1 MKGNPFIKQR
11 VMAVSIGIL
20 ILLVGFISLST
31 LPMDQYPDIAP
42 PTVVVS
48 ANYDGADAKTAIKS
62 VIQPLE
68 EAINGVEDMYYMRS
82 TATSTG
88 DISIMVFFKQGTN
101 PDMAAVNVQNRVS
114 IAQPLLPQEVLQFGV
129 RVAKQQNNIL
139 QVFQLES
146 PDGTYDADF
155 IANYIDIA
163 VKPRLSRVTGVGKLE
178 SLGNTFALRVWMK
191 PDVMAAYKLM
201 PEDLFA
207 AVGTQSLVAP
217 VGSLGKMSE
226 NTYEYKLEYSGRLR
240 TVEEFQNIVL
250 RSEGGKVLRLG
261 DVADIE
267 LGARDYVFTSK
278 GVDGPAVIT
287 IVYQAPGANAKA
299 VNAEINAVLKAAEK
313 TAPAG
318 LKFTTLLC
326 SDDFLDAAVHNVV
339 ETLILAILL
348 VILVVFFF
356 LQDFR
361 ATLIPSISIV
371 VSLMGTFAIVKL
383 AGFSLNLLTLFAL
396 VLAIGTVVDDAIV
409 VTEAVMTKFEQGEK
423 NVVRAT
429 ASAMSEV
436 TMAAIS
442 TTLVF
447 MAVFIPVMFSTGTSG
462 AFFLQFGIT
471 LASSV
476 GLSTVS
482 ALIICPALCV
492 MLLRPREEKAPAK
505 KKSFLDYTRRAYEV
519 SFNAIS
525 GKYYAGVKKFMGA
538 PALSWILLVIAA
550 AGMIYFMKVMPSGL
564 VPNEDQGVFMV
575 EVRTAPGSTLSQTN
589 QIMEKVEAKIRAI
602 PEVEAY
608 GRVSGYGLISSAGS
622 NYGTFFVRLKNWEER
637 SGMDHYIDL
646 VAGRFYMDCE
656 DIKDAQVIPFT
667 LPQVPGFGT
676 SSQIEL
682 MLEDKTDGDMSDFNN
697 KAKLFLAKLQE
708 RPEVGSGESTYSESF
723 PKYDVSVDAVQCVRA
738 GITVQQV
745 LTTLGNYCGQAFV
758 GNYNQFGKVYRILS
772 NALPGYRLDPESL
785 GSIFIRVAD
794 GRMAPISQFV
804 TLAPSVGSNTENRFN
819 MYQSI
824 ATYVTP
830 AAGYSEGQVHQAI
843 REVFE
848 QNMSLSDY
856 AYEYG
861 GMSRELEE
869 NMGGNTMVIL
879 YAIAVLLVY
888 LILASLYNSWL
899 IPFAVL
905 LSIPFSLM
913 GSFLFSFLCFKTGL
927 PGMDNNIYLQTGVVM
942 LIGLQAKTAILITE
956 FAVDKR
962 KEGMAIFEAAFGACR
977 DRFRPILMTV
987 LTMIIGM
994 IPLIVAGG
1002 AGANGNRSLAIG
1014 VTGGSLV
1021 GTVALMFV
1029 VPVFYMIFQKLHEK
1043 FQGPMVKASTETEE
1057 E

>member
-42 PTVVVS
+42 PTIVVS

-88 DISIMVFFKQGTN
+88 NISIMVFFKPGTN

-114 IAQPLLPQEVLQFGV
+114 MALPLLPQEVLQFGV

-178 SLGNTFALRVWMK
+178 SLGNTFALRIWMK

-217 VGSLGKMSE
+217 VGSLGKMSD

-250 RSEGGKVLRLG
+250 RSEGGNVLRLG
-261 DVADIE
+261 EVADIE

-278 GVDGPAVIT
+278 GADGPAVIT

-299 VNAEINAVLKAAEK
+299 VNAEINAVLKAEEK

-326 SDDFLDAAVHNVV
+326 SDDFLDAAMHNVV

-361 ATLIPSISIV
+361 ATLIPSISII

-409 VTEAVMTKFEQGEK
+409 VTEAVMTKFELGEK

-492 MLLRPREEKAPAK
+492 MLLRPRAEKTSAK

-519 SFNAIS
+519 SFNAVS
-525 GKYYAGVKKFMGA
+525 GKYYAGVKKFIGA
-538 PALSWILLVIAA
+538 PAWSWILLVIAA
-550 AGMIYFMKVMPSGL
+550 AGMVYFMKVMPSGL

-575 EVRTAPGSTLSQTN
+575 EVRTAPGSTLNQTN

-637 SGMDHYIDL
+637 PGMDHYIDL

-682 MLEDKTDGDMSDFNN
+682 MLEDKTDGDMTDFNN
-697 KAKLFLAKLQE
+697 KVKLFLAKLQE
-708 RPEVGSGESTYSESF
+708 RPEVGSAESTYSESF

-738 GITVQQV
+738 GITAQQV

-772 NALPGYRLDPESL
+772 NALPGYRLAPESL

-804 TLAPSVGSNTENRFN
+804 TLTPSVGSNTENRFN

-888 LILASLYNSWL
+888 LILASLYNSWF

-913 GSFLFSFLCFKTGL
+913 GAFLFSFLCFKTGL

-962 KEGMAIFEAAFGACR
+962 KEGMAIFEAAFGACK

-1021 GTVALMFV
+1021 GTIALMFV

-1043 FQGPMVKASTETEE
+1043 FQGPMVKESTETEE

>member
-11 VMAVSIGIL
+11 VMAVSIGLL
-20 ILLVGFISLST
+20 ILLVGFISLNT

-48 ANYDGADAKTAIKS
+48 ASYDGADAKTAIKS

-68 EAINGVEDMYYMRS
+68 EAINGVEDMYYMKS

-88 DISIMVFFKQGTN
+88 NISILVFFKPGTN

-114 IAQPLLPQEVLQFGV
+114 MAQPLLPQEVLQFGV
-129 RVAKQQNNIL
+129 SVAKQQNNIL

-146 PDGTYDADF
+146 PDGSYDPEF
-155 IANYIDIA
+155 IANYLDIA
-163 VKPRLSRVTGVGKLE
+163 VKPRLTRVTGVGKVE
-178 SLGNTFALRVWMK
+178 SLGNTFALRIWMK

-240 TVEEFQNIVL
+240 TVEEFRSIVL
-250 RSEGGKVLRLG
+250 RSEGGKILRLG

-267 LGARDYVFTSK
+267 LGARDYTFTSK
-278 GVDGPAVIT
+278 GAEGPAVIT

-299 VNAEINAVLKAAEK
+299 VNAEINEVLREAEQI
-313 TAPAG
+313 APAG
-318 LKFTTLLC
+318 LKFSTLLC
-326 SDDFLDAAVHNVV
+326 SDDFLDAAMHNVV

-356 LQDFR
+356 LQDFK
-361 ATLIPSISIV
+361 ATLIPSISII

-409 VTEAVMTKFEQGEK
+409 VTEAVMTKLQLGEK

-429 ASAMSEV
+429 TSALSEV

-447 MAVFIPVMFSTGTSG
+447 MAVFIPVMFSPGTSG
-462 AFFLQFGIT
+462 AFFKQFGIT

-482 ALIICPALCV
+482 ALILCPALCV
-492 MLLRPREEKAPAK
+492 MLLRPKGEKMQK
-505 KKSFLDYTRRAYEV
+505 QKKSFLDYTRKAYEV
-519 SFNAIS
+519 SYDAVS
-525 GKYYAGVKKFMGA
+525 RKYFSSVKKFMSA
-538 PALSWILLVIAA
+538 PAWSWILLVIAA
-550 AGMIYFMKVMPSGL
+550 GGMIYLMKVMPSGL

-575 EVRTAPGSTLSQTN
+575 EVRTAPGSTLNETN
-589 QIMEKVEAKIRAI
+589 QIMDKVEAKIRAI
-602 PEVEAY
+602 PEMETY

-622 NYGTFFVRLKNWEER
+622 CYGTFFVRLKNWEER
-637 SGMDHYIDL
+637 SGIDHYIDL
-646 VAGRFYMDCE
+646 VATRFYMDCE
-656 DIKDAQVIPFT
+656 DIKEAQVIPFT

-682 MLEDKTDGDMSDFNN
+682 MIEDKTDGDMTAFNN
-697 KAKLFLAKLQE
+697 KVTMFLSKLQE
-708 RPEVGSGESTYSESF
+708 RPEVGSAESTYSESF
-723 PKYDVSVDAVQCVRA
+723 PKYDVSVDAVQCTRA
-738 GITVQQV
+738 GISVQQV
-745 LTTLGNYCGQAFV
+745 LSTLGNYCGQAFV

-794 GRMAPISQFV
+794 GRMAPITQFV
-804 TLAPSVGSNTENRFN
+804 TLTPSVGSSTENRFN

-830 AAGYSEGQVHQAI
+830 ASGYSEGQAHQAI

-848 QNMSLSDY
+848 ENMNLSDY
-856 AYEYG
+856 TYEYG

-869 NMGGNTMVIL
+869 NMGSNTTVIL
-879 YAIAVLLVY
+879 YAIAVFLIY
-888 LILASLYNSWL
+888 LILASLYNSWF

-905 LSIPFSLM
+905 LSIPFGLM
-913 GSFLFSFLCFKTGL
+913 GSFLFSFLCFKLGL

-942 LIGLQAKTAILITE
+942 LIGLLAKTAILITE

-962 KEGMAIFEAAFGACR
+962 KQGMPIFESAYEACK

-1014 VTGGSLV
+1014 VTGGSFV
-1021 GTVALMFV
+1021 GTIALLFV
-1029 VPVFYMIFQKLHEK
+1029 VPVFYLIFQKLHEK
-1043 FQGPMVKASTETEE
+1043 FQGPMVKNEE
-1057 E
+1057 D

>member
-11 VMAVSIGIL
+11 VMAVSIGLL
-20 ILLVGFISLST
+20 ILLVGFISLTT

-48 ANYDGADAKTAIKS
+48 ASYDGADAKTAIKS

-68 EAINGVEDMYYMRS
+68 EAINGVEDMYYMKS

-88 DISIMVFFKQGTN
+88 NITILVFFKPGTN

-114 IAQPLLPQEVLQFGV
+114 MAQPLLPQEVLQFGV
-129 RVAKQQNNIL
+129 SVAKQQNNIL

-146 PDGTYDADF
+146 PDGSYDPEF
-155 IANYIDIA
+155 IANYLDIA
-163 VKPRLSRVTGVGKLE
+163 VKPRLTRVTGVGKVE
-178 SLGNTFALRVWMK
+178 SLGNTFALRIWMK

-217 VGSLGKMSE
+217 VGTLGKMSE

-240 TVEEFQNIVL
+240 TVEEFRSIVL
-250 RSEGGKVLRLG
+250 RSEGGKILRLG

-267 LGARDYVFTSK
+267 LGARDYTFTSK
-278 GVDGPAVIT
+278 GAEGPAVIT

-299 VNAEINAVLKAAEK
+299 VNAEINEVLREAEQI
-313 TAPAG
+313 APAG
-318 LKFTTLLC
+318 LKFSTLLC
-326 SDDFLDAAVHNVV
+326 SDDFLDAAMHNVV

-356 LQDFR
+356 LQDFK
-361 ATLIPSISIV
+361 ATLIPSISII

-409 VTEAVMTKFEQGEK
+409 VTEAVMTKLQLGEK

-429 ASAMSEV
+429 TSAMSEV

-447 MAVFIPVMFSTGTSG
+447 MAVFIPVMFSPGTSG
-462 AFFLQFGIT
+462 AFFKQFGIT

-482 ALIICPALCV
+482 ALILCPALCV
-492 MLLRPREEKAPAK
+492 MLLRPREEKMQGQ
-505 KKSFLDYTRRAYEV
+505 KKSFLDYTRKAYEV
-519 SFNAIS
+519 SFNAVS

-538 PALSWILLVIAA
+538 PAWSWILLVIAA
-550 AGMIYFMKVMPSGL
+550 VGMVYFMKVMPSGL

-575 EVRTAPGSTLSQTN
+575 EVRTAPGSTLNETN

-602 PEVEAY
+602 PEVETY

-622 NYGTFFVRLKNWEER
+622 NYGTFFVRLKNWEDR
-637 SGMDHYIDL
+637 PGMDHYIDL

-682 MLEDKTDGDMSDFNN
+682 MIEDKTDGDMTAFNN
-697 KAKLFLAKLQE
+697 KVTMFLSKLQE
-708 RPEVGSGESTYSESF
+708 RPEVGSAESTYSESF

-738 GITVQQV
+738 GITAQQV

-794 GRMAPISQFV
+794 GRMAPITQFV
-804 TLAPSVGSNTENRFN
+804 TLTPSVGSNTENRFN

-830 AAGYSEGQVHQAI
+830 ASGYSEGQVHQAI

-848 QNMSLSDY
+848 ENMNLSDY

-888 LILASLYNSWL
+888 LILASLYNSWF

-913 GSFLFSFLCFKTGL
+913 GSFLFSYLCFKIGL

-962 KEGMAIFEAAFGACR
+962 KQGLPIFEAAFEACK

-1014 VTGGSLV
+1014 VTGGSFV
-1021 GTVALMFV
+1021 GTIALLFV

-1043 FQGPMVKASTETEE
+1043 FQGPMVKKEE
-1057 E
+1057 D

>member
-11 VMAVSIGIL
+11 VMAVSIGLL
-20 ILLVGFISLST
+20 ILLVGFISLTT

-48 ANYDGADAKTAIKS
+48 ASYDGADAKTAIKS

-68 EAINGVEDMYYMRS
+68 EAINGVEDMYYMKS

-88 DISIMVFFKQGTN
+88 NITILVFFKPGTN

-114 IAQPLLPQEVLQFGV
+114 MAQPLLPQEVLQFGV
-129 RVAKQQNNIL
+129 SVAKQQNNIL

-146 PDGTYDADF
+146 PDGSYDPEF
-155 IANYIDIA
+155 IANYLDIA
-163 VKPRLSRVTGVGKLE
+163 VKPRLTRVTGVGKVE
-178 SLGNTFALRVWMK
+178 SLGNTFALRIWMK

-217 VGSLGKMSE
+217 VGTLGKMSE

-240 TVEEFQNIVL
+240 TVEEFRSIVL
-250 RSEGGKVLRLG
+250 RSEGGKILRLG

-267 LGARDYVFTSK
+267 LGARDYTFTSK
-278 GVDGPAVIT
+278 GAEGPAVIT

-299 VNAEINAVLKAAEK
+299 VNAEINEVLREAEQI
-313 TAPAG
+313 APAG
-318 LKFTTLLC
+318 LKFSTLLC
-326 SDDFLDAAVHNVV
+326 SDDFLDAAMHNVV

-356 LQDFR
+356 LQDFK
-361 ATLIPSISIV
+361 ATLIPSISII

-409 VTEAVMTKFEQGEK
+409 VTEAVMTKLQLGEK

-429 ASAMSEV
+429 TSAMSEV

-447 MAVFIPVMFSTGTSG
+447 MAVFIPVMFSPGTSG
-462 AFFLQFGIT
+462 AFFKQFGIT

-482 ALIICPALCV
+482 ALILCPALCV
-492 MLLRPREEKAPAK
+492 MLLRPKEEKMQGQ
-505 KKSFLDYTRRAYEV
+505 KKSFLDYTRKAYEV
-519 SFNAIS
+519 SFNAVS
-525 GKYYAGVKKFMGA
+525 GKYYAGVKKFIGA
-538 PALSWILLVIAA
+538 PAWSWILLVIAA
-550 AGMIYFMKVMPSGL
+550 GGMVYFMKVMPSGL

-575 EVRTAPGSTLSQTN
+575 EVRTAPGSTLNETN

-602 PEVEAY
+602 PEVETY

-637 SGMDHYIDL
+637 PGMDHYIDL

-682 MLEDKTDGDMSDFNN
+682 MIEDKTDGDMTAFNN
-697 KAKLFLAKLQE
+697 KVTMFLSKLQE
-708 RPEVGSGESTYSESF
+708 RPEVGSAESTYSESF

-738 GITVQQV
+738 GITAQQV

-794 GRMAPISQFV
+794 GRMAPITQFV
-804 TLAPSVGSNTENRFN
+804 TLTPSVGSNTENRFN

-830 AAGYSEGQVHQAI
+830 ASGYSEGQVHQAI

-848 QNMSLSDY
+848 ENMNLSDY

-888 LILASLYNSWL
+888 LILASLYNSWF
-899 IPFAVL
+899 IPLAVL

-913 GSFLFSFLCFKTGL
+913 GSFLFSFLCFKIGL

-962 KEGMAIFEAAFGACR
+962 KQGLPIFEAAFEACK

-1014 VTGGSLV
+1014 VTGGSFV
-1021 GTVALMFV
+1021 GTIALLFV

-1043 FQGPMVKASTETEE
+1043 FQGPMVKKKED
-1057 E
+1057 

>member
-1 MKGNPFIKQR
+1 MKGNMFIKQR
-11 VMAVSIGIL
+11 VMGLSIGIL
-20 ILLVGFISLST
+20 ILLAGFISLST

-42 PTVVVS
+42 PIVVVS

-88 DISIMVFFKQGTN
+88 EISINVFFKPGTN

-114 IAQPLLPQEVLQFGV
+114 TALPLLPQEVQQFGV
-129 RVAKQQNNIL
+129 RVTKQQNNIL

-155 IANYIDIA
+155 ISNYMDIA
-163 VKPRLSRVTGVGKLE
+163 VKPRLTRVPGVGKLE
-178 SLGNTFALRVWMK
+178 ILGNTFALRIWMK

-201 PEDLFA
+201 PEDIFA

-217 VGSLGKMSE
+217 VGSLGKMSD

-240 TVEEFQNIVL
+240 TVEEFRNIVL
-250 RSEGGKVLRLG
+250 RSEGGQVLRLG

-278 GVDGPAVIT
+278 GEDGPAVLAIA
-287 IVYQAPGANAKA
+287 YQAPGANAKA
-299 VNAEINAVLKAAEK
+299 VNAEINAVLKEAERI
-313 TAPAG
+313 APAG
-318 LKFTTLLC
+318 LRFAKLLC
-326 SDDFLDAAVHNVV
+326 SDDFLDAAMHNVV
-339 ETLILAILL
+339 ETLVLAILL

-361 ATLIPSISIV
+361 ATLIPSISII
-371 VSLMGTFAIVKL
+371 VSLMGTFAIVRL

-409 VTEAVMTKFEQGEK
+409 VTEAVMTKLELGEK
-423 NVVRAT
+423 NVERAT
-429 ASAMSEV
+429 ASALSEV

-447 MAVFIPVMFSTGTSG
+447 MAVFIPIMFATGTSG

-492 MLLRPREEKAPAK
+492 LLLRPKEEKAPGK
-505 KKSFLDYTRRAYEV
+505 KKSFLDYSRKAYEV
-519 SFNAIS
+519 SYNAVS
-525 GKYYAGVKKFMGA
+525 GKYYRAVKKFLGV
-538 PALSWILLVIAA
+538 PAWSWILLVVAVC
-550 AGMIYFMKVMPSGL
+550 GMFYFMKVMPSGL
-564 VPNEDQGVFMV
+564 VPNEDQGVFIV
-575 EVRTAPGSTLSQTN
+575 EVRTAPGSTLNQTN
-589 QIMEKVEAKIRAI
+589 QIMDKVEAKIRAI
-602 PEVEAY
+602 PEMETY
-608 GRVSGYGLISSAGS
+608 GRVSGYGLISNAGS
-622 NYGTFFVRLKNWEER
+622 NYGTFFVRLRNWEER
-637 SGMDHYIDL
+637 PGMDHYIDL

-667 LPQVPGFGT
+667 MPQVPGFGT

-682 MLEDKTDGDMSDFNN
+682 MLEDKTDGDMTAFNDQVRH
-697 KAKLFLAKLQE
+697 FLSKLQE
-708 RPEVGSGESTYSESF
+708 RPEVGSAESTYSESF
-723 PKYDVSVDAVQCVRA
+723 PKYDVSVDAVQCTRA
-738 GITVQQV
+738 GISVQNV

-794 GRMAPISQFV
+794 GRMAPLSQFI
-804 TLAPSVGSNTENRFN
+804 TLTPSVGSNTEDRFN

-824 ATYVTP
+824 AAYVTP
-830 AAGYSEGQVHQAI
+830 SAGYSEGQVHQAI

-848 QNMSLSDY
+848 ENMNLSECG
-856 AYEYG
+856 YEYG

-869 NMGGNTMVIL
+869 NMGNNTMPIL
-879 YAIAVLLVY
+879 YAIAVFLIY
-888 LILASLYNSWL
+888 LILASLYNSWF

-905 LSIPFSLM
+905 LSVPFGLM
-913 GSFLFSFLCFKTGL
+913 GSFLFSFIGFKLGL

-942 LIGLQAKTAILITE
+942 LIGLLAKTAILITE

-962 KEGMAIFEAAFGACR
+962 KEGMSIADAAFGACK
-977 DRFRPILMTV
+977 DRLRPILMTV

-994 IPLIVAGG
+994 LPLIIAGG

-1014 VTGGSLV
+1014 VTGGSFV
-1021 GTVALMFV
+1021 GTISMVFV
-1029 VPVFYMIFQKLHEK
+1029 VPVFYIFFQKLHEK
-1043 FQGPMVKASTETEE
+1043 FQGPMIKKEE